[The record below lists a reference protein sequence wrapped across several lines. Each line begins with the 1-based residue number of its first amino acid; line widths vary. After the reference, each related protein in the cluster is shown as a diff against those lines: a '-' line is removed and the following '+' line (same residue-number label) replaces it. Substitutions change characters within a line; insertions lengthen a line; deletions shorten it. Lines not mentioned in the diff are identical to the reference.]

1 MMLTL
6 EGLQNKWDSID
17 PLTGGFLLVLDAN
30 MLSFHIGYIGASNK
44 CMMVSGVFNKQPIVS
59 TVAIT
64 ADYVLLDNGKLALK
78 FVLNYPSLDELFTKL
93 CWDLMNVASSNRNAE
108 DAILQRF
115 KSWMKLFQK
124 GTDSTLSVNQQKGLI
139 GEILFLEEKI
149 KVLGEDKA
157 VEAWVG
163 PEGADQDFVFMDSWS
178 EIKTTTIASESITI
192 SSIQQLGGIFPGELV
207 VYFMDKTS
215 ANGRSIISL
224 PTLVERVKSNM
235 SRNNQNL
242 FMCKMALSGYLVK
255 DSDIYVNNRFNVK
268 EKRIYNVSVS
278 FPRLTENNLPS
289 EIVSAKYELSL
300 AAIDKY
306 RVN

>member
-1 MMLTL
+1 
-6 EGLQNKWDSID
+6 
-17 PLTGGFLLVLDAN
+17 
-30 MLSFHIGYIGASNK
+30 
-44 CMMVSGVFNKQPIVS
+44 
-59 TVAIT
+59 
-64 ADYVLLDNGKLALK
+64 
-78 FVLNYPSLDELFTKL
+78 
-93 CWDLMNVASSNRNAE
+93 
-108 DAILQRF
+108 
-115 KSWMKLFQK
+115 
-124 GTDSTLSVNQQKGLI
+124 
-139 GEILFLEEKI
+139 
-149 KVLGEDKA
+149 
-157 VEAWVG
+157 
-163 PEGADQDFVFMDSWS
+163 
-178 EIKTTTIASESITI
+178 
-192 SSIQQLGGIFPGELV
+192 
-207 VYFMDKTS
+207 MDKTS